1 MFIAKATHQGTSVE
15 LCLLESPWHPC
26 QEAGW
31 GDMWPHCGLT
41 QPPLAWSDHSKSCG
55 GAHH

>member
-1 MFIAKATHQGTSVE
+1 MFIAKATHQEISVE

-31 GDMWPHCGLT
+31 GGHVATLWPDSASPGL
-41 QPPLAWSDHSKSCG
+41 
-55 GAHH
+55 